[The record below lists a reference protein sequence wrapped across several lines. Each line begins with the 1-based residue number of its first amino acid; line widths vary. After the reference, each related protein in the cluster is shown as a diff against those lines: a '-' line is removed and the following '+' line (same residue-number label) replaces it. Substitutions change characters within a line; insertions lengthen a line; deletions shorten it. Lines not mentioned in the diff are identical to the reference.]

1 MRPTSASLPADPRVA
16 ADASVFGTLARGSHA
31 MLERVADLGDGI
43 TAAIWRNEH
52 AEARYIKPGH
62 HTLSVYLQGGYT
74 THRQDLPHV
83 FGAPGRVCM
92 LPAEHESAWVIKQ
105 PMRLVHLY
113 FAPEALAGHAVR
125 LLDAEPRL
133 FTLHDRTFIEDPH
146 LAHWCTRIAQLD
158 WTDLDDRM
166 RANALASDTLSYLVR
181 TQGRTRALP
190 VRGGLAPHVCRR
202 IAAMIDAG
210 LHLPLSIGMLAR
222 EANLSEFHFARMFR
236 VSFGVAPHEWVMQ
249 RRLARA
255 CELLRHSALPLAA
268 VADRC
273 GFAGPAHFSRRF
285 AVHAGASPSRYRQAW
300 QGDPHAATDSLTR
313 PHPGDPHACTAPR
326 L

>member
-1 MRPTSASLPADPRVA
+1 MRPTSASLPADPRVT
-16 ADASVFGTLARGSHA
+16 ADASVFGTLARGSRA
-31 MLERVADLGDGI
+31 TLERVADLGDGV

-52 AEARYIKPGH
+52 TEARYVQPGH
-62 HTLSVYLQGGYT
+62 HTLSIDLQGGYT
-74 THRQDLPHV
+74 THRQDLPHL

-92 LPAEHESAWVIKQ
+92 LPAEHESAWVIEQ
-105 PMRLVHLY
+105 PMRFVHLY

-133 FTLHDRTFIEDPH
+133 FTLHDRTFIEYPH
-146 LAHWCTRIAQLD
+146 LAQWCTRIARLD

-166 RANALASDTLSYLVR
+166 RANALASDTLSYLVQ

-202 IAAMIDAG
+202 IAAMIDAA
-210 LHLPLSIGMLAR
+210 LHLPLSIGALAR

-236 VSFGVAPHEWVMQ
+236 VSFGIAPHEWVMQ

-255 CELLRHSALPLAA
+255 RDLLRHSVLPLAA
-268 VADRC
+268 IADRC
-273 GFAGPAHFSRRF
+273 GFASPAHFSRRF
-285 AVHAGASPSRYRQAW
+285 AAHAGASPSRYRQAW
-300 QGDPHAATDSLTR
+300 QGDAHAATDFITR
-313 PHPGDPHACTAPR
+313 PGDPHACAAPR